1 MVSKSYFIPREYSF
15 QKYIEAYNLGA
26 NSVAKRIEWDDNG
39 EEIVVYPSK
48 TTLQDFYTLVS
59 VANVPYN
66 AIAVNYFYSYEADH
80 NRDFADIKV
89 AFNFARKLGWLS
101 NVNVLYA
108 NEDTFEAEFPL
119 TELYNVDKM
128 LKACEI

>member
-1 MVSKSYFIPREYSF
+1 MFSKSYFIPLERNF

-39 EEIVVYPSK
+39 EEIVVYPSE
-48 TTLQDFYTLVS
+48 TTLRDFYTLLS
-59 VANVPYN
+59 VANVPYH
-66 AIAVNYFYSYEADH
+66 AVTANYYYSYEVDN
-80 NRDFADIKV
+80 NRDFADIKAV
-89 AFNFARKLGWLS
+89 FNFARKLGWLD

-108 NEDTFEAEFPL
+108 TEDTFEIVFPL
-119 TELYNVDKM
+119 TELYNVTKM